1 MPHETQ
7 LIATIAIAFC
17 LAMVLGYLAHRLRM
31 PPLVGYLLAGVCIG
45 PFTPGFVG
53 DVGLAG
59 QLAEIGVMLL
69 MFGVGMHFSI
79 GDLMQVRRIAV
90 PGALVQITVAT
101 LMGTVAGHAWGWT
114 YPESVLF
121 GLCLSVASTVV
132 ALKALEARGELN
144 AQNGRIIVG
153 WLVVED
159 MVMVLV
165 LVLVPALA
173 AILLPAG
180 GAGSAP
186 SLGALALSLSLT
198 LGKVVAFV
206 ALMLLVGRRLLP
218 QMLWWV
224 AKTGS
229 KELFTLCVL
238 TMAIGTAFGAA
249 ALFEVSFALGAFFA
263 GMMMRESEYSHRAA
277 DESLPL
283 RDAFAVLFFVSV
295 GMLFEPQVLWREPL
309 KLLVVAAIIM
319 FGNALC
325 AAVVMRMSGRSI
337 ASALLVGVTLGQIG
351 EFSFILASLA
361 VSLKLLPLAGQ
372 SLVLA
377 GAIVSIAGNTLLF
390 AALAPLTRWL
400 SPAPAQTPAGQQ
412 AAPEDALTQ
421 LPELPTLPAGAAD
434 PPDPLQQHIVIA
446 GWGKVGRRV
455 SEQLSAQGLNPVILE
470 HDRELVKAARQQ
482 GLLAVAGDTSLASVL
497 ATIKLEQ
504 AATLAITFQDP
515 AHTRSLVQLARSL
528 NPGIAILMLAQDE
541 EEADLLLKEELGSVF
556 WAESE
561 LARSMTAH
569 IALKR
574 GQPA

>member
-45 PFTPGFVG
+45 PNTPGFVG

-238 TMAIGTAFGAA
+238 TMC
-249 ALFEVSFALGAFFA
+249 
-263 GMMMRESEYSHRAA
+263 
-277 DESLPL
+277 
-283 RDAFAVLFFVSV
+283 
-295 GMLFEPQVLWREPL
+295 WRRPKTEPL
-309 KLLVVAAIIM
+309 LKVVP
-319 FGNALC
+319 N
-325 AAVVMRMSGRSI
+325 
-337 ASALLVGVTLGQIG
+337 Q
-351 EFSFILASLA
+351 
-361 VSLKLLPLAGQ
+361 
-372 SLVLA
+372 
-377 GAIVSIAGNTLLF
+377 N
-390 AALAPLTRWL
+390 
-400 SPAPAQTPAGQQ
+400 
-412 AAPEDALTQ
+412 
-421 LPELPTLPAGAAD
+421 
-434 PPDPLQQHIVIA
+434 
-446 GWGKVGRRV
+446 
-455 SEQLSAQGLNPVILE
+455 
-470 HDRELVKAARQQ
+470 
-482 GLLAVAGDTSLASVL
+482 
-497 ATIKLEQ
+497 
-504 AATLAITFQDP
+504 
-515 AHTRSLVQLARSL
+515 
-528 NPGIAILMLAQDE
+528 
-541 EEADLLLKEELGSVF
+541 
-556 WAESE
+556 
-561 LARSMTAH
+561 
-569 IALKR
+569 
-574 GQPA
+574 